1 MGGIYMQYQINEI
14 YHGFKLL
21 KEEKVEEAQ
30 SMARIFEH
38 VKSGA
43 RLLHL
48 ENEDDNKLF
57 SISFRTTPTDSTG
70 VAHILEH
77 SVLCGSRKF
86 KAKDPFG
93 DMAKSSLHTFLNAM
107 TFTDKTMYPVGS
119 RNSKDFMNLMDVYL
133 DAVLHPRI
141 YENLEILRQEGW
153 RYELDENTNKLAYK
167 GVVYSEMQG
176 AMSSPEEVICSD
188 IYRSLFPNTTYA
200 FVSGGDPEVIP
211 NLTQEDF
218 EKFHSKFYHPSNS
231 YIYLYGNQDLE
242 ACLKFIND
250 EYLYEFDRIEIP
262 SHIDD
267 VKNFEGMVE
276 RTANYSI
283 GEDEDEEN
291 KAFLALNFAFEETCN
306 GEAYLATKI
315 LYNMLIESSASPIKA
330 ALLKAGIGECIITR
344 DDMNMDATKEILFPI
359 VAKNVDATKKSE
371 FINVIMN
378 ALKDLVD
385 KGLDKDQLKAAINTV
400 EFDLREADPWKTANK
415 GIEYNDW
422 VLNSWIYDGDPL
434 VHLKYED
441 ILNKIK
447 AALDNGYFEK
457 FIEKNMV
464 KNSHCSLVVLTPKKG
479 LEDARNKALEEK
491 LENYRSSLSDKEVK
505 ELMERNRKLKEAQ
518 VRVDTQEEKDTL
530 PKLPIE
536 EIDRK
541 AEKIPQEVVKEQG
554 ITILKHHIP
563 TNKIVYINLLF
574 DGKVIEE
581 TYIPYL
587 GLLKDVLG
595 ELDTEKR
602 GYSELITEIYKT
614 TGGITFENQVYTEK
628 NNSQVYHPKFIVKS
642 KVIGENIQALL
653 ELINEIITT
662 TKFDDLSKLKQII
675 QETKSKLQM
684 KNINAGHK
692 VGMNRIFAQ
701 TSCGG
706 EYWERISGATYY
718 EFICNLEKSFDKSGE
733 EVRSNLIKVYETIF
747 NKNNLIISVVGEEK
761 EVETVVTNI
770 NKVTCNIKTE
780 PTKLYNIEYKSK
792 KDIEAII
799 TPSNVQYVVKG
810 FNFADLG
817 YEYSGKMRAFLNIL
831 DNEYLYPRVRLQ
843 GGAYG
848 CYSDINEDGN
858 LAIYSYRDPNLARTI
873 DMYNEAYKFLEEVE
887 FTKEDMEKFI
897 IGSVGQLYKP
907 LTPDRKGEKAVAD
920 YICNVTQ
927 EDIQR
932 WRDELLSTTNEDI
945 RNYASMIKIGMNE
958 NYCCIVGNEGKIKEN
973 KTIFNKTSKLL

>member
-1 MGGIYMQYQINEI
+1 MQFQINEI
-14 YHGFKLL
+14 YYGFKLL

-119 RNSKDFMNLMDVYL
+119 RNNKDFMNLMDVYL

-141 YENLEILRQEGW
+141 YENHEILRQEGW

-267 VKNFEGMVE
+267 VKNFEGMIE

-283 GEDEDEEN
+283 SEDEDEEN
-291 KAFLALNFAFEETCN
+291 KAFLALNFAFEETRN

-344 DDMNMDATKEILFPI
+344 DDMNMDPTKEILFPI
-359 VAKNVDATKKSE
+359 VAKNADATKKSE

-378 ALKDLVD
+378 TLKDLVD

-400 EFDLREADPWKTANK
+400 EFDLREADPWRTANK

-447 AALDNGYFEK
+447 TALDNGYFEK

-479 LEDARNKALEEK
+479 LEDARNKALEKK
-491 LENYRSSLSDKEVK
+491 LENYRSSLSEKEIK

-536 EIDRK
+536 EVDK
-541 AEKIPQEVVKEQG
+541 KVEKIPQEVVKEQG

-574 DGKVIEE
+574 DAKVIEE
-581 TYIPYL
+581 KYIPYL

-602 GYSELITEIYKT
+602 GYSQLITEIYKT

-628 NNSQVYHPKFIVKS
+628 NNSQAYHPKFIVKS
-642 KVIGENIQALL
+642 KVIAENISSLL
-653 ELINEIITT
+653 ELVNEIITT
-662 TKFDDLSKLKQII
+662 TKFDDLSRLKQII

-684 KNINAGHK
+684 KIINSGHE
-692 VGMNRIFAQ
+692 VAMNRVFAQ
-701 TSCGG
+701 TSCGRG
-706 EYWERISGATYY
+706 YWEKISGATYY
-718 EFICNLEKSFDKSGE
+718 EFICNLEKSFDKSGK

-770 NKVTCNIKTE
+770 NKVICNIKTE
-780 PTKLYNIEYKSK
+780 PTKLYNLEHKSK
-792 KDIEAII
+792 KNIEAII
-799 TPSNVQYVVKG
+799 TASNVQYVVKG

-817 YEYSGKMRAFLNIL
+817 YEYSGKMRVLLNIL

-848 CYSDINEDGN
+848 CYSDMNKDGN
-858 LAIYSYRDPNLARTI
+858 LAIFSYRDPNLTRTI
-873 DMYNEAYKFLEEVE
+873 DVYNQAYKFLEEVD

-932 WRDELLSTTNEDI
+932 WRDELLSTANEDI
-945 RNYASMIKIGMNE
+945 RSYASMIKIGMNE

>member
-1 MGGIYMQYQINEI
+1 MGGIYMQFKTNEI
-14 YHGFKLL
+14 YYGFKLL

-141 YENLEILRQEGW
+141 YENHEILRQEGW
-153 RYELDENTNKLAYK
+153 RYELDEDNNKLDYK

-188 IYRSLFPNTTYA
+188 IYRSIFPNTTYA

-267 VKNFEGMVE
+267 VKNFEGMIE

-291 KAFLALNFAFEETCN
+291 KAFLALNFAYEETCN

-330 ALLKAGIGECIITR
+330 SLLKAGIGECIITR
-344 DDMNMDATKEILFPI
+344 DDMNMDPTKEILFPI
-359 VAKNVDATKKSE
+359 VAKNVDITKKSE

-378 ALKDLVD
+378 TLKELVD
-385 KGLDKDQLKAAINTV
+385 KGLDKDQLKAAINTI
-400 EFDLREADPWKTANK
+400 EFDLREADPWRTANK

-479 LEDARNKALEEK
+479 LEDARNKALEKK
-491 LENYRSSLSDKEVK
+491 LENYRSSLSEKEIK

-536 EIDRK
+536 EVDK
-541 AEKIPQEVVKEQG
+541 KVEKIPQEVVKEQG

-574 DGKVIEE
+574 DAKVIEE
-581 TYIPYL
+581 KYIPYL

-602 GYSELITEIYKT
+602 GYSQLITEIYKT

-628 NNSQVYHPKFIVKS
+628 NNSQAYHPKFIVKS
-642 KVIGENIQALL
+642 KVIAENISSLL
-653 ELINEIITT
+653 ELVNEIITT
-662 TKFDDLSKLKQII
+662 TKFDDLSRLKQII

-684 KNINAGHK
+684 RVINAGHE
-692 VGMNRIFAQ
+692 VAMNRVFAQ
-701 TSCGG
+701 TSCGRG
-706 EYWERISGATYY
+706 YWEKISGATYY
-718 EFICNLEKSFDKSGE
+718 EFICNLEKSIEKSGK

-770 NKVTCNIKTE
+770 NKVICNIKTE
-780 PTKLYNIEYKSK
+780 STKLYNLEHKSK
-792 KDIEAII
+792 KNIEAII
-799 TPSNVQYVVKG
+799 TASNVQYVVKG

-817 YEYSGKMRAFLNIL
+817 YEYSGKMRVLLNIL

-848 CYSDINEDGN
+848 CYSDMNKDGN
-858 LAIYSYRDPNLARTI
+858 LAIFSYRDPNLTRTI
-873 DMYNEAYKFLEEVE
+873 DVYNEAYKFLEEVD

-932 WRDELLSTTNEDI
+932 WRDELLSTSNEDI
-945 RNYASMIKIGMNE
+945 RNYASMIKVGMNE

>member
-1 MGGIYMQYQINEI
+1 MQFKINEI
-14 YHGFKLL
+14 YYGFKLL
-21 KEEKVEEAQ
+21 KVEKVDEAQ
-30 SMARIFEH
+30 SIARVFEH

-48 ENEDDNKLF
+48 ENKDDNKLF

-119 RNSKDFMNLMDVYL
+119 KNNKDFMNLMDVYL

-141 YENLEILRQEGW
+141 YENHEILRQEGW
-153 RYELDENTNKLAYK
+153 RYELNENTNKLDYK

-188 IYRSLFPNTTYA
+188 IYRSIFPNTTYA
-200 FVSGGDPEVIP
+200 FVSGGDPEDIP

-231 YIYLYGNQDLE
+231 YIYLYGDQDLD

-283 GEDEDEEN
+283 SEDEDEEN
-291 KAFLALNFAFEETCN
+291 KAFLALNFAFEETRN

-315 LYNMLIESSASPIKA
+315 LYNILIESSASPIKA
-330 ALLKAGIGECIITR
+330 TLLKAGIGECIITR
-344 DDMNMDATKEILFPI
+344 DDMNMDPTKEILFPI
-359 VAKNVDATKKSE
+359 VAKNVDVTKKNE
-371 FINVIMN
+371 FKNIIMN
-378 ALKDLVD
+378 TLKELVD

-400 EFDLREADPWKTANK
+400 EFGLREADPWRSANK

-441 ILNKIK
+441 NLNKIK

-464 KNSHCSLVVLTPKKG
+464 NNSHCSLVVLTPKKG
-479 LEDARNKALEEK
+479 LEDARIKTLEEK
-491 LENYRSSLSDKEVK
+491 LENYKRSLSEK
-505 ELMERNRKLKEAQ
+505 ELKDLMKRNEKLKEAQ
-518 VRVDTQEEKDTL
+518 VRIDTQEEKDTL

-536 EIDRK
+536 EVDK
-541 AEKIPQEVVKEQG
+541 KVEKIPQDVVKEQG

-563 TNKIVYINLLF
+563 TNQIAYIDLLF
-574 DGKVIEE
+574 DAKVIEE
-581 TYIPYL
+581 KYIPYL

-614 TGGITFENQVYTEK
+614 TGGITFENEVYTEK

-642 KVIGENIQALL
+642 KVIADNISHLL
-653 ELINEIITT
+653 ELVNEIITT
-662 TKFDDLSKLKQII
+662 TKFDDLSRLKQII
-675 QETKSKLQM
+675 QEIKSKLQM
-684 KNINAGHK
+684 RVINGGHE
-692 VGMNRIFAQ
+692 VAMNRVFAQ
-701 TSCGG
+701 TSCGRG
-706 EYWERISGATYY
+706 YWEKISGATYY
-718 EFICNLEKSFDKSGE
+718 EFICNLEKSIEKSGK
-733 EVRSNLIKVYETIF
+733 EVRRNLIKVYETIF
-747 NKNNLIISVVGEEK
+747 NKNNLIISVVGEEG
-761 EVETVVTNI
+761 EIEAVVSNI
-770 NKVTCNIKTE
+770 NKVICNIKSE
-780 PTKLYNIEYKSK
+780 PTKLYNLEHKSK

-799 TPSNVQYVVKG
+799 TASNVQYVVKG

-817 YEYSGKMRAFLNIL
+817 YEYSGKMRVLLNIV

-848 CYSDINEDGN
+848 CYSDMNKDGN
-858 LAIYSYRDPNLARTI
+858 LAIFSYRDPNLTRTI
-873 DMYNEAYKFLEEVE
+873 DIYNEAYKFLEKVD

-932 WRDELLSTTNEDI
+932 ERDELLSTTNQDI
-945 RNYASMIKIGMNE
+945 RNYAAMIKVGMSE
-958 NYCCIVGNEGKIKEN
+958 NYCCTVGNEGKVNEN
-973 KTIFNKTSKLL
+973 KVIFNKISKLL

>member
-1 MGGIYMQYQINEI
+1 MQFKINEI
-14 YHGFKLL
+14 YYGFKLL
-21 KEEKVEEAQ
+21 KVEKVDEAQ
-30 SMARIFEH
+30 SIARIFEH

-48 ENEDDNKLF
+48 ENKDDNKLF

-77 SVLCGSRKF
+77 SVLCGSRRF

-119 RNSKDFMNLMDVYL
+119 KNNKDFMNLMDVYL

-141 YENLEILRQEGW
+141 YENHEILRQEGW
-153 RYELDENTNKLAYK
+153 RYELDENTNKLSYK

-200 FVSGGDPEVIP
+200 FVSGGDPEDIP
-211 NLTQEDF
+211 NLTQENF

-231 YIYLYGNQDLE
+231 YIYLYGDQDLD

-283 GEDEDEEN
+283 SEDEDEGN
-291 KAFLALNFAFEETCN
+291 KAFLALNFAFEETRN

-344 DDMNMDATKEILFPI
+344 DDMNMDPTKEILFPI
-359 VAKNVDATKKSE
+359 VAKNVDATKKNE
-371 FINVIMN
+371 FKNIIMDT
-378 ALKDLVD
+378 LKELVD
-385 KGLDKDQLKAAINTV
+385 KGLDMDQLKAAINTV
-400 EFDLREADPWKTANK
+400 EFGLREADPWRSANK

-441 ILNKIK
+441 NLNKIK
-447 AALDNGYFEK
+447 ATLDNGYFEK

-464 KNSHCSLVVLTPKKG
+464 NNSHCSLVVLTPKKG
-479 LEDARNKALEEK
+479 LEDARIKTLEEE
-491 LENYRSSLSDKEVK
+491 LENYRSSLSEK
-505 ELMERNRKLKEAQ
+505 ELKDLMKRNEKLKEAQ
-518 VRVDTQEEKDTL
+518 VRVDTQEEKATL

-536 EIDRK
+536 EVDK
-541 AEKIPQEVVKEQG
+541 KVEKIPQEVVKEQG

-563 TNKIVYINLLF
+563 TNKIAYIDLLF
-574 DGKVIEE
+574 DAKVIEE
-581 TYIPYL
+581 KYIPYL

-642 KVIGENIQALL
+642 KVIADNISSLL
-653 ELINEIITT
+653 ELVNEIITT
-662 TKFDDLSKLKQII
+662 TKFDDLSRLKQII

-684 KNINAGHK
+684 RVINGGHE
-692 VGMNRIFAQ
+692 VAMNRVLAQ
-701 TSCGG
+701 TSCGRG
-706 EYWERISGATYY
+706 YWEKISGATYH
-718 EFICNLEKSFDKSGE
+718 EFICNLEKSIEKSGK

-747 NKNNLIISVVGEEK
+747 NKNNLIISVVGEEG
-761 EVETVVTNI
+761 EIEAVVSNI
-770 NKVTCNIKTE
+770 NKAICNIKSE
-780 PTKLYNIEYKSK
+780 PTKLYNLEHKSK

-799 TPSNVQYVVKG
+799 TASNVQYVVKG

-817 YEYSGKMRAFLNIL
+817 YEYSGKMRVLLNIL

-848 CYSDINEDGN
+848 CYSDMNKDGN
-858 LAIYSYRDPNLARTI
+858 LAIFSYRDPNLTRTI
-873 DMYNEAYKFLEEVE
+873 DVYNEAYKFLEEVD
-887 FTKEDMEKFI
+887 FTKEDMGKFI

-907 LTPDRKGEKAVAD
+907 LTPDRKGEKAVSD

-932 WRDELLSTTNEDI
+932 EKDELLSTTNQDI
-945 RNYASMIKIGMNE
+945 RNYAAMIKAGMNE
-958 NYCCIVGNEGKIKEN
+958 NYCCTVGNEGKINEN
-973 KTIFNKTSKLL
+973 KVIFNKISKLL

>member
-1 MGGIYMQYQINEI
+1 MQFKINEI
-14 YHGFKLL
+14 YYGFKLL
-21 KEEKVEEAQ
+21 KEEKVDEAQ
-30 SMARIFEH
+30 SIARIFEH

-48 ENEDDNKLF
+48 ENKDDNKLF

-119 RNSKDFMNLMDVYL
+119 RNNKDFMNLMDVYL

-141 YENLEILRQEGW
+141 YENHEILRQEGW
-153 RYELDENTNKLAYK
+153 RYELDEDTNKLAYK

-188 IYRSLFPNTTYA
+188 IYRSIFPNTTYA
-200 FVSGGDPEVIP
+200 FVSGGDPEDIP

-231 YIYLYGNQDLE
+231 YIYLYGDQNLE

-267 VKNFEGMVE
+267 VKNFSGMVE
-276 RTANYSI
+276 RTAHYSI
-283 GEDEDEEN
+283 SEDEDEEN
-291 KAFLALNFAFEETCN
+291 KAFLALNFAFEETRN

-344 DDMNMDATKEILFPI
+344 DDMNMDPTKEILFPI
-359 VAKNVDATKKSE
+359 VAKNADYTKKNE
-371 FINVIMN
+371 FKNIIMDTF
-378 ALKDLVD
+378 KELVD
-385 KGLDKDQLKAAINTV
+385 KGLDKNQLKAAINTV
-400 EFDLREADPWKTANK
+400 EFDLREADPWRTANK

-441 ILNKIK
+441 SLNKIK
-447 AALDNGYFEK
+447 DVVDNGYFEK
-457 FIEKNMV
+457 FIENNMV
-464 KNSHCSLVVLTPKKG
+464 NNFHCSLVVLTPKKG
-479 LEDARNKALEEK
+479 LEDARIKALEEK
-491 LENYRSSLSDKEVK
+491 LENYRDSLSEK
-505 ELMERNRKLKEAQ
+505 ELEDLMKRNEKLKNAQ

-536 EIDRK
+536 EVDK
-541 AEKIPQEVVKEQG
+541 KVEKIPQEVIKEQG
-554 ITILKHHIP
+554 ITILKHHIF
-563 TNKIVYINLLF
+563 TNKIAYINLLF
-574 DGKVIEE
+574 DAKVVEE
-581 TYIPYL
+581 KYIPYL

-642 KVIGENIQALL
+642 KVIADSIPILL

-662 TKFDDLSKLKQII
+662 TKFDDLNRLKQII
-675 QETKSKLQM
+675 QEIKSKLQM
-684 KNINAGHK
+684 RVINAGHE
-692 VGMNRIFAQ
+692 VAMNRIFAQ
-701 TSCGG
+701 TSCGRG
-706 EYWERISGATYY
+706 YWERISGATYY

-733 EVRSNLIKVYETIF
+733 EVRNNLIKVYETIF
-747 NKNNLIISVVGEEK
+747 NKNNLMISVVGEEG
-761 EVETVVTNI
+761 EIEAVVSNI
-770 NKVTCNIKTE
+770 NKVISDVKSE
-780 PTKLYNIEYKSK
+780 PAKLYNIENKSK

-799 TPSNVQYVVKG
+799 TASNVQYVVKG

-817 YEYSGKMRAFLNIL
+817 YEYSGKMRVLLNIL

-848 CYSDINEDGN
+848 CYSSMNKDGN
-858 LAIYSYRDPNLARTI
+858 LAIFSYRDPNLTRTI
-873 DMYNEAYKFLEEVE
+873 DVYNEAYKFLEEVD
-887 FTKEDMEKFI
+887 FTKGDIEKFI

-907 LTPDRKGEKAVAD
+907 LTPDRKGERAVED

-927 EDIQR
+927 EELQR
-932 WRDELLSTTNEDI
+932 WRDELLSTTNQDI
-945 RNYASMIKIGMNE
+945 RNYAEMIKEGINK
-958 NYCCIVGNEGKIKEN
+958 NYCCIVGNEGKINEN
-973 KTIFNKTSKLL
+973 KVIFNKISKSL

>member
-1 MGGIYMQYQINEI
+1 
-14 YHGFKLL
+14 
-21 KEEKVEEAQ
+21 
-30 SMARIFEH
+30 
-38 VKSGA
+38 
-43 RLLHL
+43 
-48 ENEDDNKLF
+48 LF

-119 RNSKDFMNLMDVYL
+119 KNNKDFMNLMDVYL

-141 YENLEILRQEGW
+141 YENHEILRQEGW
-153 RYELDENTNKLAYK
+153 RYELDENTNKLDYK

-188 IYRSLFPNTTYA
+188 IYKSIFPNTTYA
-200 FVSGGDPEVIP
+200 FVSGGDPEDIP

-231 YIYLYGNQDLE
+231 YIYLYGDQDLD

-283 GEDEDEEN
+283 SEDEDEGN
-291 KAFLALNFAFEETCN
+291 KAFLALNFAFEETRN

-330 ALLKAGIGECIITR
+330 ELLKAGIGECIITR
-344 DDMNMDATKEILFPI
+344 DDMNMDPTKEILFPI
-359 VAKNVDATKKSE
+359 VAKNVDATKKNE
-371 FINVIMN
+371 FKNIIMDT
-378 ALKDLVD
+378 LKELVD

-400 EFDLREADPWKTANK
+400 EFGLREADPWRSANK

-447 AALDNGYFEK
+447 ADLDNGYFEK
-457 FIEKNMV
+457 FIENNMV

-491 LENYRSSLSDKEVK
+491 LENYRGSLSEKEIK
-505 ELMERNRKLKEAQ
+505 ELMQRNKKLKEAQ

-536 EIDRK
+536 EVDK
-541 AEKIPQEVVKEQG
+541 KVEKIPQEVVKEQG

-563 TNKIVYINLLF
+563 TNKIAYIDFLF
-574 DGKVIEE
+574 DAKVIEE
-581 TYIPYL
+581 KYIPYL

-642 KVIGENIQALL
+642 KVIADNISSLL
-653 ELINEIITT
+653 ELVNEIITT
-662 TKFDDLSKLKQII
+662 TKFDDLSRLKQII

-684 KNINAGHK
+684 RVINGGHE
-692 VGMNRIFAQ
+692 VAMNRIFAQ
-701 TSCGG
+701 TSCGR
-706 EYWERISGATYY
+706 EYWEKISGATYY
-718 EFICNLEKSFDKSGE
+718 EFICNLEKSIEKSGK

-747 NKNNLIISVVGEEK
+747 NKNNLIISVVGEEG
-761 EVETVVTNI
+761 EIEAVVSNI
-770 NKVTCNIKTE
+770 NKVICNIKSE
-780 PTKLYNIEYKSK
+780 PTRLYNLEHKSK

-799 TPSNVQYVVKG
+799 TASNVQYVVKG
-810 FNFADLG
+810 FNFADIG
-817 YEYSGKMRAFLNIL
+817 YEYSGKMRVLLNIL

-848 CYSDINEDGN
+848 CYSNMNKDGN
-858 LAIYSYRDPNLARTI
+858 LAIFSYRDPNLTRTI
-873 DMYNEAYKFLEEVE
+873 DVYNEAYKFLEEVD
-887 FTKEDMEKFI
+887 FTKDGMEKFI

-907 LTPDRKGEKAVAD
+907 LTPDRKGEKAVSD

-932 WRDELLSTTNEDI
+932 ERDELLSTTNQDI
-945 RNYASMIKIGMNE
+945 RNYAAMIKAGMNE
-958 NYCCIVGNEGKIKEN
+958 NYCCTVGNEGKINEN
-973 KTIFNKTSKLL
+973 KVIFNKISKLL

>member
-1 MGGIYMQYQINEI
+1 
-14 YHGFKLL
+14 
-21 KEEKVEEAQ
+21 
-30 SMARIFEH
+30 
-38 VKSGA
+38 
-43 RLLHL
+43 
-48 ENEDDNKLF
+48 
-57 SISFRTTPTDSTG
+57 
-70 VAHILEH
+70 
-77 SVLCGSRKF
+77 
-86 KAKDPFG
+86 
-93 DMAKSSLHTFLNAM
+93 MAKSSLHTFLNAM

-119 RNSKDFMNLMDVYL
+119 KNNKDFMNLMDVYL

-141 YENLEILRQEGW
+141 YENHEILRQEGW
-153 RYELDENTNKLAYK
+153 RYELDENTNKLDYK

-188 IYRSLFPNTTYA
+188 IYKSIFPNTTYA
-200 FVSGGDPEVIP
+200 FVSGGDPEDIP

-231 YIYLYGNQDLE
+231 YIYLYGDQDLD

-283 GEDEDEEN
+283 SEDEDEGN
-291 KAFLALNFAFEETCN
+291 KAFLALNFAFEETRN

-330 ALLKAGIGECIITR
+330 ELLKAGIGECIITR
-344 DDMNMDATKEILFPI
+344 DDMNMDPTKEILFPI
-359 VAKNVDATKKSE
+359 VAKNVDATKKNE
-371 FINVIMN
+371 FKNIIMDT
-378 ALKDLVD
+378 LKELVD

-400 EFDLREADPWKTANK
+400 EFGLREADPWRSANK

-447 AALDNGYFEK
+447 ADLDNGYFEK
-457 FIEKNMV
+457 FIENNMV

-491 LENYRSSLSDKEVK
+491 LENYRGSLSEKEIK
-505 ELMERNRKLKEAQ
+505 ELMQRNKKLKEAQ

-536 EIDRK
+536 EVDK
-541 AEKIPQEVVKEQG
+541 KVEKIPQEVVKEQG

-563 TNKIVYINLLF
+563 TNKIAYIDFLF
-574 DGKVIEE
+574 DAKVIEE
-581 TYIPYL
+581 KYIPYL

-642 KVIGENIQALL
+642 KVIADNISSLL
-653 ELINEIITT
+653 ELVNEIITT
-662 TKFDDLSKLKQII
+662 TKFDDLSRLKQII

-684 KNINAGHK
+684 RVINGGHE
-692 VGMNRIFAQ
+692 VAMNRIFAQ
-701 TSCGG
+701 TSCGR
-706 EYWERISGATYY
+706 EYWEKISGATYY
-718 EFICNLEKSFDKSGE
+718 EFICNLEKSIEKSGK

-747 NKNNLIISVVGEEK
+747 NKNNLIISVVGEEG
-761 EVETVVTNI
+761 EIEAVVSNI
-770 NKVTCNIKTE
+770 NKVICNIKSE
-780 PTKLYNIEYKSK
+780 PTRLYNLEHKSK

-799 TPSNVQYVVKG
+799 TASNVQYVVKG
-810 FNFADLG
+810 FNFADIG
-817 YEYSGKMRAFLNIL
+817 YEYSGKMRVLLNIL

-848 CYSDINEDGN
+848 CYSNMNKDGN
-858 LAIYSYRDPNLARTI
+858 LAIFSYRDPNLTRTI
-873 DMYNEAYKFLEEVE
+873 DVYNEAYKFLEEVD
-887 FTKEDMEKFI
+887 FTKDGMEKFI

-907 LTPDRKGEKAVAD
+907 LTPDRKGEKAVSD

-932 WRDELLSTTNEDI
+932 ERDELLSTTNQDI
-945 RNYASMIKIGMNE
+945 RNYAAMIKAGMNE
-958 NYCCIVGNEGKIKEN
+958 NYCCTVGNEGKINEN
-973 KTIFNKTSKLL
+973 KVIFNKISKLL